1 MIIIQSIIYH
11 LSRTKRILDSSVEH
25 QLILFNF
32 SIDSSS
38 ISNYKRLH
46 LSKRTSSTPHIGDD
60 DDESDIDGYGNSD
73 FGNFNEYSDN
83 NGDHIDVMDGG
94 INNQPPI
101 VPKGLPTKFMMRG
114 MRGQRQYDV
123 PQIGK
128 SFSITFNQSQAA
140 SESFFFFFN
149 INGNALSIFIINAV

>member
-1 MIIIQSIIYH
+1 MA
-11 LSRTKRILDSSVEH
+11 VEN
-25 QLILFNF
+25 QLILRHF

-128 SFSITFNQSQAA
+128 SFSITFNQSLKLRVH
-140 SESFFFFFN
+140 FFFFN